1 VLVQDPADAAY
12 PAMPSNVLKH
22 VKVDFT
28 APARELAAII
38 DKLARVVRPSVPSP
52 GSSMADAEIALAAM
66 RAPSEV
72 EIDPPGI
79 ASGFSCPD
87 CGGGLFE
94 IRDGELVRY
103 RCRVGHAWSPES
115 LLGEQSD
122 QLESAL
128 WMALRT
134 LDEKA
139 ALSRQLAER
148 AGERGSLHTAQR
160 FGAQADDA
168 ARAATLIRRMLE
180 NPPAQ
185 VTPAI

>member
-1 VLVQDPADAAY
+1 MQDPADAAY

-28 APARELAAII
+28 ASARELAAII
-38 DKLARVVRPSVPSP
+38 DKLARVARPPLPPSSE
-52 GSSMADAEIALAAM
+52 SSTDEAEIALAAM
-66 RAPSEV
+66 QAPAEV

-148 AGERGSLHTAQR
+148 AGERGSSHTAQR